1 MRSDDVIIT
10 TTIIWRGG
18 AIFVAVRNV
27 HTKELSVSGAFPM
40 HSTTVQESA
49 TIVFGSKKSGSSS
62 YLPSSSAKLPGPYC
76 RLMCAV
82 VVATSCVAFSL
93 FCMYF
98 LF

>member
-27 HTKELSVSGAFPM
+27 RTKELSVSGAFPM

-49 TIVFGSKKSGSSS
+49 TVVFWSKKSGLSS
-62 YLPSSSAKLPGPYC
+62 YTSSSAKLPGPYG